1 MRESEYP
8 IAFAAAADYTR
19 ESLVPALEQVV
30 RQSGFA
36 PDQVAGRTV
45 LLKPNLLMK
54 RRPEEAGRWVNVA
67 WVGSEQSSY
76 QTSLEISAKDRDGLA
91 MDVTMALST
100 VKVKVDSFAA
110 KAMPDGYASVSI
122 VLQVRDR
129 DELTNVI
136 NKLGQISGVYQV
148 KRAAG

>member
-8 IAFAAAADYTR
+8 IAFVAAADYTR

-54 RRPEEAGRWVNVA
+54 RRPEEATTTHPLVVEAAARLLLDWGAAR
-67 WVGSEQSSY
+67 
-76 QTSLEISAKDRDGLA
+76 
-91 MDVTMALST
+91 VTIADSPGAPTPSRCST
-100 VKVKVDSFAA
+100 ASTKPAA
-110 KAMPDGYASVSI
+110 
-122 VLQVRDR
+122 
-129 DELTNVI
+129 
-136 NKLGQISGVYQV
+136 
-148 KRAAG
+148 

>member
-45 LLKPNLLMK
+45 LLKPNLLM
-54 RRPEEAGRWVNVA
+54 
-67 WVGSEQSSY
+67 
-76 QTSLEISAKDRDGLA
+76 
-91 MDVTMALST
+91 
-100 VKVKVDSFAA
+100 
-110 KAMPDGYASVSI
+110 
-122 VLQVRDR
+122 
-129 DELTNVI
+129 
-136 NKLGQISGVYQV
+136 
-148 KRAAG
+148 